1 MVQRK
6 HINDDGNILHCS
18 TTPDN
23 CDFSRNG
30 DHLEPNATAVEESEF
45 YRQAEKVAE
54 REAGQQSAV
63 GSGSKRFDRRT
74 TRDEEVEDQ
83 KNEQRARAAREEYL
97 SDNDRDAV
105 RALEGNVRDHQSR
118 KSLPTKVILLSGTQK
133 VKIDRGSAESF
144 DEKAGQADEKAKEYR
159 RQRRTALMTMQIS
172 KAKLLAEKAA
182 TAEKIAE
189 KSRAEAEKIRQ
200 NPSKR
205 YKHQKVANY
214 LYDNGYS
221 SGEIDLMTKYGHH
234 PKRLRSYSAIQLVY
248 KQGLIPQ
255 SPESKLL
262 NEEQE
267 RTKNEHDSSVKVSD
281 RDIDAALRGI
291 PTESTQHLF
300 DSGKLKKNQDMIDF
314 YNQSRDLWAN
324 PEERHRYDRKEDG
337 TYELKPEWKAWKQG
351 TGSKPKEV
359 G

>member
-1 MVQRK
+1 MSKYHVSKRGEPVICDAKIQCRLSGENDHFNGTLDNARK
-6 HINDDGNILHCS
+6 W
-18 TTPDN
+18 
-23 CDFSRNG
+23 
-30 DHLEPNATAVEESEF
+30 
-45 YRQAEKVAE
+45 AEKRNAE
-54 REAGQQSAV
+54 DAGGASF
-63 GSGSKRFDRRT
+63 SSSISKESSEGQLLVKERP
-74 TRDEEVEDQ
+74 VETLPDIKPVLHKSVSSHGLQ
-83 KNEQRARAAREEYL
+83 P
-97 SDNDRDAV
+97 
-105 RALEGNVRDHQSR
+105 R
-118 KSLPTKVILLSGTQK
+118 KSLPTDLIPKVIPLSGTQK

-144 DEKAGQADEKAKEYR
+144 DEKAEQADEKTKEYR
-159 RQRRTALMTMQIS
+159 RQRRTALMTMQTS

-214 LYDNGYS
+214 LHDNGYS

-359 G
+359 GE